1 MAQELTCDPVA
12 IDARFAPSSHA
23 WSARDVITAVE
34 TARAK
39 LIKPV
44 PFYIYDAPILP
55 TSIEAEL
62 DAMKACGAAAKNYH
76 YGGEYWF
83 LKQLQNHRWRVSNPD
98 DAPPKAE
105 TRMRHL
111 LLHFGKDLLWRHP
124 QSRVA
129 ENFLITARRWR
140 KRENPLTECCPMR
153 DEVALE
159 VKDYKT

>member
-55 TSIEAEL
+55 TSIS
-62 DAMKACGAAAKNYH
+62 G
-76 YGGEYWF
+76 
-83 LKQLQNHRWRVSNPD
+83 S
-98 DAPPKAE
+98 
-105 TRMRHL
+105 
-111 LLHFGKDLLWRHP
+111 
-124 QSRVA
+124 
-129 ENFLITARRWR
+129 ITA
-140 KRENPLTECCPMR
+140 
-153 DEVALE
+153 
-159 VKDYKT
+159 